1 MTKAKQAKR
10 LARSKSK
17 RKQANIIANNLRKD
31 KTTKNRI
38 TIGKMNKLG
47 SGVAQGNTQSY
58 ALKAKYEQREEYEQ
72 KQVAKVGYLSKLS
85 NLIRGVK

>member
-47 SGVAQGNTQSY
+47 SGVARGNTQSY

-72 KQVAKVGYLSKLS
+72 KQVAKVGFLSKLS